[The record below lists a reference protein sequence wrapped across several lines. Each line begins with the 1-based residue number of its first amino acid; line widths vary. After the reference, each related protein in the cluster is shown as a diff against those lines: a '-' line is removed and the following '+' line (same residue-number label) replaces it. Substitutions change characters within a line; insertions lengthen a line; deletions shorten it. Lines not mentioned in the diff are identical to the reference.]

1 MRGMG
6 HSVETCDT
14 VAGALKM
21 IERQKFDLIL
31 SDLGLPDASGI
42 DFIRKVRETL
52 QIPAV
57 ALTGYGMSEDIK
69 KCLAAGFDDHLTKP
83 IDFQRLKK
91 TLQAVTR
98 RQV

>member
-1 MRGMG
+1 M
-6 HSVETCDT
+6 
-14 VAGALKM
+14 
-21 IERQKFDLIL
+21 
-31 SDLGLPDASGI
+31 
-42 DFIRKVRETL
+42 RETL

-83 IDFQRLKK
+83 IDFQRLQKA
-91 TLQAVTR
+91 LQAVTR